1 MHGLYAITKV
11 TANNEE
17 CLFEDVAAA
26 IRGGAGF
33 VQYRDKVHN
42 TPARQ
47 RIGHRLLMLCRELG
61 ARLIINDDIALCRL
75 INADGVHLGRND
87 GDLAS
92 ARMSLGDSKIIGV
105 SCYNQLKLALQAQQ
119 NGADYV
125 AFGSFFYSSTKPDA
139 LPAPLSLL
147 KEARASLTIPV
158 VAIGGITADN
168 GQRLV
173 NAGADALA
181 VINGVFAA
189 NNIEAAAQKLSQI
202 FIHSIETGKAL

>member
-11 TANNEE
+11 IANNEE
-17 CLFEDVAAA
+17 RLFEDVAAV

-33 VQYRDKVHN
+33 VQYRDKIHSA
-42 TPARQ
+42 PARQ

-61 ARLIINDDIALCRL
+61 AKLIINDDIVLCRL
-75 INADGVHLGRND
+75 IDADGVHLGRED
-87 GDLAS
+87 DDLAR

-105 SCYNQLKLALQAQQ
+105 SCYNQLQLALQAQQ
-119 NGADYV
+119 NGADYI
-125 AFGSFFYSSTKPDA
+125 AFGSFFHSSTKPHA
-139 LPAPLSLL
+139 MHAPLSLL
-147 KEARASLTIPV
+147 NEARTPLTVPV

-181 VINGVFAA
+181 VINGVFAEDD
-189 NNIEAAAQKLSQI
+189 IEAAARKLSQI
-202 FIHSIETGKAL
+202 FIK